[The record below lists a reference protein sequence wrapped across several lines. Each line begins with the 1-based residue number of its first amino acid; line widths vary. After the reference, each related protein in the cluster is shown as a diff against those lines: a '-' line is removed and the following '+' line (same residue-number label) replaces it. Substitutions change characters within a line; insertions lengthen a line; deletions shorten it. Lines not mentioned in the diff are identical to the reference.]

1 MHLAGLLSAYFALP
15 TNGTAGFVRHFV
27 ELEQAGDEQVSNEAS
42 KDEARRQ
49 DENSKTWRAGRAGQ
63 LLVFSTLLRTHYEF
77 VCTCTLRTTS

>member
-42 KDEARRQ
+42 KEDVA
-49 DENSKTWRAGRAGQ
+49 RAGQ
-63 LLVFSTLLRTHYEF
+63 GFPPDQFWSWVGGCRVSPICDFRW
-77 VCTCTLRTTS
+77 V